1 MPKIP
6 RKGKTKQTGETMAA
20 EKIKQ
25 NQITK
30 PRKTD
35 KKLIAELAA
44 GKPLTQAQIG
54 QLTNL
59 SQNRVSE
66 ILQEVKNNQEFHQ
79 FTKNKDKVFENLQYR
94 LINLADDNLLKT
106 MLNKRGMTD
115 VAILE
120 DKIRLIRGESTA
132 NISYDAK
139 VISASVAEL
148 RKMVNDNNVIEA
160 ES

>member
-1 MPKIP
+1 M
-6 RKGKTKQTGETMAA
+6 
-20 EKIKQ
+20 
-25 NQITK
+25 
-30 PRKTD
+30 
-35 KKLIAELAA
+35 
-44 GKPLTQAQIG
+44 
-54 QLTNL
+54 
-59 SQNRVSE
+59 
-66 ILQEVKNNQEFHQ
+66 
-79 FTKNKDKVFENLQYR
+79 FENLQYR